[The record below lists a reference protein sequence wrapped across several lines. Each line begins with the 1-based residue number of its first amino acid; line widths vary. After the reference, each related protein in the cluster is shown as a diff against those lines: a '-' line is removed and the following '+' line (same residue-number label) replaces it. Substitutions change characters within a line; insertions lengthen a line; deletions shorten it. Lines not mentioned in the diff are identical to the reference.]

1 LYRVVGRLVLEVQR
15 SWVEHMSF
23 DLPHPIGKLQKSV
36 RIDGGSAVEGEVN
49 ITEAGIGKLVGAGAV
64 GDYECKDKGKEEALH
79 VKLFGCGLQ
88 QGCRKGA

>member
-1 LYRVVGRLVLEVQR
+1 
-15 SWVEHMSF
+15 MSF

-49 ITEAGIGKLVGAGAV
+49 ITEAGIGKLVGAGAI
-64 GDYECKDKGKEEALH
+64 GDYECKAKGKEEALH
-79 VKLFGCGLQ
+79 IKFGCGLQ